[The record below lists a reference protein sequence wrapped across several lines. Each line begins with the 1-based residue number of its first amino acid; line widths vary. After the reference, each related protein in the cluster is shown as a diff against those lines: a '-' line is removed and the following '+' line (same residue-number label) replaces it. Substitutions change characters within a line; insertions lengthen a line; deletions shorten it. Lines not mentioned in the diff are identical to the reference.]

1 MTMRPSPKLAS
12 TVWMYAAASDPRN
25 GNCRASGPRLGS
37 HGTARDGNRR
47 FSRLSALCAHTK
59 APYKTDL
66 LWETSRP
73 LKRSERARTGRRG
86 RRLAHPAE
94 RSHCVW
100 RQTICPGSA
109 GVRQRL
115 GSRWL
120 GGRGD
125 LASSCR
131 PRLRS
136 SSGRQR
142 TWVRPDSL
150 APSNFLGRQGN
161 Y

>member
-1 MTMRPSPKLAS
+1 MQPSPKLAS
-12 TVWMYAAASDPRN
+12 TVWMYAVGSDPIN
-25 GNCRASGPRLGS
+25 GNCRAFGPRLGS
-37 HGTARDGNRR
+37 HGTARDENRR
-47 FSRLSALCAHTK
+47 FSLLSALCTHTK
-59 APYKTDL
+59 APYKTVL

-73 LKRSERARTGRRG
+73 LKRPKRSRTGRRG

-94 RSHCVW
+94 RGHCVW

-115 GSRWL
+115 GARWL

-131 PRLRS
+131 PCLRS
-136 SSGRQR
+136 SSCRQR

-150 APSNFLGRQGN
+150 APSNFLGWQKD